1 MKELKIDQEFKSL
14 IPPLTDDEYKRLEE
28 NIKVDGCRDSLV
40 TWNGIIVDGHNRYR
54 ICKENNIEF
63 KAEEIKF
70 KNREEVIIWM
80 LQNQL
85 GRRNLNDFQRNEIAL
100 KFQNVIAQ
108 QMKEKQKAAASK
120 GGKSYSPTK
129 GKTNWSEP
137 SNTEEPTNQRKE
149 MAKIAGTSE
158 GSVQRTKLILEK
170 GTPEQI
176 ERARKG
182 GKGNTVSSIAD
193 EIKKNEHPEEPTKIC
208 SKCRKELPVSA
219 FYKIK
224 RTGKPESQCKE
235 CKNSAWRPKDFMSVH
250 RAACGEQHEASSIF
264 DNMTEEEF
272 IGDLYDVNKVIVHT
286 IDDLIRDFTVNFDSC
301 IDNLRWIIEKDK
313 DLLKDKENNKKM
325 ADILSQAVAAMDE
338 MKGDY
343 INDNK

>member
-1 MKELKIDQEFKSL
+1 MKLKIDEELRQL
-14 IPPLTDDEYKRLEE
+14 IPPLLDDEFKQLKE
-28 NIKVDGCRDSLV
+28 NIIKDGCMDAIV
-40 TWNGIIVDGHNRYR
+40 TWNDVIVDGHNRYK
-54 ICKENNIEF
+54 ICMENNIPF
-63 KAEEIKF
+63 KTVNKQF
-70 KNREEVIIWM
+70 KDRDEAIVWM

-100 KFQNVIAQ
+100 RFQNIIAA
-108 QMKEKQKAAASK
+108 QMKEKQKEGQSK
-120 GGKSYSPTK
+120 FCGNQYKKVESRPT
-129 GKTNWSEP
+129 GPN
-137 SNTEEPTNQRKE
+137 TNQRKE

-170 GTPEQI
+170 GTSEQI

-182 GKGNTVSSIAD
+182 GKGNTVSSIAG
-193 EIKKNEHPEEPTKIC
+193 EIKKNERPEEPTKIC
-208 SKCRKELPVSA
+208 SKCKKELPVSA

-224 RTGKPESQCKE
+224 KTGKPESQCKE
-235 CKNSAWRPKDFMSVH
+235 CRNSIWRPKDFMNAH
-250 RAACGEQHEASSIF
+250 REECEEHHEVSSIF

-301 IDNLRWIIEKDK
+301 MDNLRWIIEKDK
-313 DLLKDKENNKKM
+313 ELLKDEENNKKM
-325 ADILSQAVAAMDE
+325 ATILSQAVDAMNE

-343 INDNK
+343 IDDNK

>member
-28 NIKVDGCRDSLV
+28 NIKADGCRDSLV
-40 TWNGIIVDGHNRYR
+40 TWDGIIVDGHNRYR

-108 QMKEKQKAAASK
+108 QMKERQRERGRQQADFLNK
-120 GGKSYSPTK
+120 GKSGPNEPLLD
-129 GKTNWSEP
+129 KTAK
-137 SNTEEPTNQRKE
+137 RKE
-149 MAKIAGTSE
+149 LAKIAGTSE

-250 RAACGEQHEASSIF
+250 RAACGEHHEASSIF

-301 IDNLRWIIEKDK
+301 MDNLRWIIEKDK